1 VSNPHADGL
10 PWRFETGTRHD
21 LLVVCDHASNRIPT
35 ELNGLGL
42 GPDELARH
50 IAWDPGAEG
59 IAQALAHRLQCP
71 AFYGVWSRL
80 LVDLNRSEDAV
91 DLIVAES
98 DGVRVPA
105 NTDLSASERTARIER
120 YHRPYHAAIAEH
132 VRQTEQAGTRVS
144 LIAVHTFTPVL
155 NNHVRPWHAGVV
167 WKRRQPWH
175 ATLLSRLAESGESI
189 GDNLPYDG
197 LTAMGY
203 TLEHLGIA
211 AGRKHVMFE
220 VRQDL
225 VSAAAQQS
233 AWADRLFDGLT
244 HSGFLIDGDVA
255 GERADGFDPAS
266 SIHRTMPQPSQRE
279 SSQCS

>member
-1 VSNPHADGL
+1 MSKVPTDGL
-10 PWRFETGTRHD
+10 PWRFETGTSTD
-21 LLVVCDHASNRIPT
+21 LLVVCDHASNRIPA

-50 IAWDPGAEG
+50 IAWDPGAQG
-59 IAQALAHRLQCP
+59 IAQALANRLQCP

-80 LVDLNRSEDAV
+80 LVDLNRAEDAADV
-91 DLIVAES
+91 IVAQS
-98 DGVRVPA
+98 DGIRVPA
-105 NTDLSASERTARIER
+105 NADLTADERKLRIER

-132 VRQTEQAGTRVS
+132 VRQTEQAGIRVS

-155 NNHVRPWHAGVV
+155 NHHVRPWHAGVV

-175 ATLLSRLAESGESI
+175 TKLLSRLAAMGEPI

-211 AGRKHVMFE
+211 AERQHVMFE

-225 VSAAAQQS
+225 VSSSAQQS
-233 AWADRLFDGLT
+233 AWAERLFDGLT
-244 HSGFLIDGDVA
+244 DCGFLIDGA
-255 GERADGFDPAS
+255 AASERS
-266 SIHRTMPQPSQRE
+266 CE
-279 SSQCS
+279 SHHTS